1 MMNRRQFFDK
11 AAVEW
16 DASETEET
24 HTRLREIVAGLG
36 IEPGSA
42 VLDIGAG
49 TGVLAPLLLEATDG
63 AGQIVALDFS
73 GEMLRRAQAKGH
85 PVAYV
90 QGDAQQLSFPAQT
103 FDWVI
108 CNAVFP
114 HFPDKRRALG
124 EISRVLRTGGRLVI
138 CHTASRH
145 TINEFHRSIGGVVTH
160 DTIPDEKTM
169 RQLLQEARLV
179 EARVWD
185 ESDRY
190 MALGR
195 RDARNAAT
203 RSRISP

>member
-1 MMNRRQFFDK
+1 MNHRQFFDE

-16 DASETEET
+16 DASEVGET
-24 HTRLREIVAGLG
+24 RTRLQEIVAGLG
-36 IEPGSA
+36 IEAVSR
-42 VLDIGAG
+42 VLDVGTG

-63 AGQIVALDFS
+63 EGQIVALDFS

-85 PVAYV
+85 LVAYV
-90 QGDAQQLSFPAQT
+90 RGDAQRLPFPAET

-114 HFPDKRRALG
+114 HFPDKQRALN
-124 EISRVLRTGGRLVI
+124 EVNRVLRKGGRLAI

-145 TINEFHRSIGGVVTH
+145 TINEFHRSVGGVVAH
-160 DTIPDEKTM
+160 DTIPDEKAM
-169 RQLLQEARLV
+169 RQLLLEAGLGEV
-179 EARVWD
+179 KVWD

-190 MALGR
+190 LALGR

-203 RSRISP
+203 HTRIPP